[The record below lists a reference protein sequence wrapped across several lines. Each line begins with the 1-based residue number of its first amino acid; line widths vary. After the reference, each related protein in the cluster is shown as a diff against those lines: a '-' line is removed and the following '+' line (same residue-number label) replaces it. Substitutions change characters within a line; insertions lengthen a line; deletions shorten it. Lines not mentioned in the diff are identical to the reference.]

1 MRPVCLL
8 DRTKNLHQ
16 SDGLHFISDFL
27 KNGIAAQNFRAAV
40 PFSYANSEKE
50 IPKRFCCLSFFFV
63 R

>member
-1 MRPVCLL
+1 M
-8 DRTKNLHQ
+8 
-16 SDGLHFISDFL
+16 ISDFL